1 MVPLIPFLWPALAA
15 ATASEMFSV
24 LTKELASLAA
34 GHPSNSMFRE
44 PRWTTPN
51 QIALELP
58 SMHLRKFSADGDD
71 IATLICAPLALH
83 DATLTDFAPDHSLVA
98 ALQMA
103 GLRNV
108 FVKDARS
115 ASPEMRFFSIDS
127 YLADLNIA
135 VDELGGCANLIGVCQ
150 GGWMALV
157 YAARYPSKI
166 RGLVLAGA
174 PVDINAGESEL
185 SRVAHSVPTSVFK
198 QLVELGDGRVRGA
211 HLLQVWKH
219 PPLEP
224 EAIHGLLQ
232 VPDDITTPHSSRLIT
247 LFREWYARSIDLPGT
262 YYLQVVRWLY
272 KDNQLAT
279 GRFTALGRPIDLS
292 IVRGPIFLLAARD
305 DEIVAPKQ
313 LLAARHLVG
322 SKKCQIRTEVVPGTH
337 LGLCM
342 GATTLLH
349 TWSKIARWLASAS

>member
-1 MVPLIPFLWPALAA
+1 
-15 ATASEMFSV
+15 
-24 LTKELASLAA
+24 
-34 GHPSNSMFRE
+34 
-44 PRWTTPN
+44 
-51 QIALELP
+51 
-58 SMHLRKFSADGDD
+58 
-71 IATLICAPLALH
+71 
-83 DATLTDFAPDHSLVA
+83 
-98 ALQMA
+98 
-103 GLRNV
+103 
-108 FVKDARS
+108 
-115 ASPEMRFFSIDS
+115 
-127 YLADLNIA
+127 
-135 VDELGGCANLIGVCQ
+135 
-150 GGWMALV
+150 MALV

-166 RGLVLAGA
+166 HGLVLAGA

-211 HLLQVWKH
+211 HLLQLWKH

-224 EAIHGLLQ
+224 EAIHSLLQ
-232 VPDDITTPHSSRLIT
+232 VPDDIATPRSLRLIT
-247 LFREWYARSIDLPGT
+247 LFREWHARPIDLPGT
-262 YYLQVVRWLY
+262 YYLQVVQRLY

-279 GRFTALGRPIDLS
+279 GRFAALGRPIDLS

-305 DEIVAPKQ
+305 DEIVAPEQ

-349 TWSKIARWLASAS
+349 TWSKIARWLAAAS

>member
-15 ATASEMFSV
+15 ATASEMFSA
-24 LTKELASLAA
+24 LTKELAHLAA

-71 IATLICAPLALH
+71 IATLVCAPLALH

-98 ALQMA
+98 ALQSA

-108 FVKDARS
+108 FVTDWRS
-115 ASPEMRFFSIDS
+115 ATPEMRFFSIDS
-127 YLADLNIA
+127 YLADLNVV
-135 VDELGGCANLIGVCQ
+135 VDELGGCTNLIGVCQ
-150 GGWMALV
+150 GGWMALA

-185 SRVAHSVPTSVFK
+185 SQVAYSVPPSGFK
-198 QLVELGDGRVRGA
+198 QLVELGDGRVRGT
-211 HLLQVWKH
+211 HLLQFWKH
-219 PPLEP
+219 PALEP

-232 VPDDITTPHSSRLIT
+232 VPDDIVTPHSSRLIT
-247 LFREWYARSIDLPGT
+247 LFREWYARPIDLPGT

-279 GRFTALGRPIDLS
+279 GRFIALGRPIDLS
-292 IVRGPIFLLAARD
+292 MVRGPIFLLAARD
-305 DEIVAPKQ
+305 DEIVAPDQ

-322 SKKCQIRTEVVPGTH
+322 SKECQIRTEVVPGTH

-349 TWSKIARWLASAS
+349 TWSKIARWLAAAS

>member
-15 ATASEMFSV
+15 ATGSEMFSA
-24 LTKELASLAA
+24 LTKELVHLAA
-34 GHPSNSMFRE
+34 GHPSNFRE

-71 IATLICAPLALH
+71 IATLVCAPLALH

-98 ALQMA
+98 ALQSA

-108 FVKDARS
+108 FVTDWRS
-115 ASPEMRFFSIDS
+115 ATPEMRFFSIDS
-127 YLADLNIA
+127 YLADLNVV

-150 GGWMALV
+150 GGWMALA

-174 PVDINAGESEL
+174 PVDINAGESKL
-185 SRVAHSVPTSVFK
+185 SQVAYSVPPSGFK
-198 QLVELGDGRVRGA
+198 QLVELGDGRVRGT
-211 HLLQVWKH
+211 HLLQFWKH
-219 PPLEP
+219 PALEP
-224 EAIHGLLQ
+224 EAIHSLLQ
-232 VPDDITTPHSSRLIT
+232 VPDDIATPHSSRLIT
-247 LFREWYARSIDLPGT
+247 LFREWYARPIDLPGT

-292 IVRGPIFLLAARD
+292 MVRGPIFLLAARD
-305 DEIVAPKQ
+305 DEIVAPEQ

-337 LGLCM
+337 LGLVQDR
-342 GATTLLH
+342 AL
-349 TWSKIARWLASAS
+349 ARGGVLTSCVAPN